1 MNVQL
6 FFPDKFGT
14 DGVCLLLE
22 GFLICCQKFH
32 RRLVVQ
38 AADFA
43 FDKAALR
50 NDIGAGTAADF
61 SDVGCGALCHVA
73 LRKLCDCTCSRLD
86 AVDAVLRV
94 ETGVG
99 GFSLDF
105 RREGNE
111 CRCRVGGCTDRAA

>member
-1 MNVQL
+1 M
-6 FFPDKFGT
+6 
-14 DGVCLLLE
+14 
-22 GFLICCQKFH
+22 
-32 RRLVVQ
+32 VQ

-94 ETGVG
+94 KTCMG

-105 RREGNE
+105 CFKRYKGRSCIGCRADCSAQVQNVRFFCLHLAVIEGI
-111 CRCRVGGCTDRAA
+111 RTFAVQLLTG